1 MKKAEKNKMDLLT
14 ASDVYRLIKDRLK
27 KNDVNISVSDIKAVL
42 EVYSEIIYAGLVNGV
57 RVTVPNMGEFYR
69 DKKNG
74 RKAGYYNVPNSRDE
88 HTKFYKNMEW
98 HKEYMEKAPDY
109 GRFAFAEYPR
119 IKKKLRE
126 DTEGRV

>member
-88 HTKFYKNMEW
+88 HTKFDKNMEW

-109 GRFAFAEYPR
+109 GRFAFA
-119 IKKKLRE
+119 
-126 DTEGRV
+126 